1 MKRYG
6 LEPRR
11 GTEHLIINQNK
22 VKNVLTDRQKQLDH
36 AIEGCGVILD
46 GSDRCLKK
54 VMQAIGANPD
64 EAAFIREHI
73 VLRLRTQ
80 QLLSDADKFIDN
92 TNRTLDAFEK
102 DDARWESIG
111 RKLGID
117 L

>member
-1 MKRYG
+1 MAW
-6 LEPRR
+6 
-11 GTEHLIINQNK
+11 TD
-22 VKNVLTDRQKQLDH
+22 LTDRQKQLDR
-36 AIEGCGVILD
+36 AIEGCGVKLD

-54 VMQAIGANPD
+54 VMQAIGAKPD
-64 EAAFIREHI
+64 EAAFVKERIA
-73 VLRLRTQ
+73 LSLRTQ
-80 QLLSDADKFIDN
+80 QLLNDTDKFIDN